1 MTVGS
6 SARFTGSTWVD
17 AAQLDSQ
24 GQAFAGQHVQ
34 FTILPGA
41 KALVRVTNVANLTP
55 RTPVISSSVDLEILV
70 DATWTA
76 IGSMQLGEESVVDGG
91 EFGATCRVTCHMYG
105 GDANEN
111 PPSPETSWRVDY
123 GFTQEPFEQQS

>member
-1 MTVGS
+1 MS

-17 AAQLDSQ
+17 AAQLDAQ

-34 FTILPGA
+34 FTLPAGA
-41 KALVRVTNVANLTP
+41 KALVRVTSKANLTP
-55 RTPVISSSVDLEILV
+55 RTPPISSAVDLEIFASEV
-70 DATWTA
+70 WTSM
-76 IGSMQLGEESVVDGG
+76 GSMQLGEESVVDGG
-91 EFGATCRVTCHMYG
+91 AEGATYRVTCHMYG
-105 GDANEN
+105 GDANED